1 MLECFAGTLLE
12 EERRDE
18 DFQAELTSHIWTIEV
33 MHSFSFP
40 LELLLDRL
48 SKREP
53 FQIKVALSFLIG
65 CVIQRL
71 IKKEAFSDWGCCLL
85 SD

>member
-1 MLECFAGTLLE
+1 MLERFANTLLK
-12 EERRDE
+12 EERADE

-40 LELLLDRL
+40 LELILDRL
-48 SKREP
+48 SKKELV
-53 FQIKVALSFLIG
+53 QIKVALSFLIG
-65 CVIQRL
+65 FVIQRL
-71 IKKEAFSDWGCCLL
+71 IKKEAFSYWGCPLL

>member
-18 DFQAELTSHIWTIEV
+18 DVQAELTSHIWTIEV
-33 MHSFSFP
+33 MQSFSFP
-40 LELLLDRL
+40 LELLLDKL
-48 SKREP
+48 SKKDH

-65 CVIQRL
+65 FVIQKL
-71 IKKEAFSDWGCCLL
+71 IKKEAVSDWGCPLL